1 MLLIQPPEKITN
13 QNKFCSFQFTALP
26 CAVMTDENVEKILGP
41 DGLLSEQLEGFEH
54 RPQQIEMAQAVET
67 AFSDAKHLIV
77 EAGTGTGKSLA
88 YLVPAIL
95 WAVKNNK
102 KVVIS
107 TYTKTLQQQI
117 LNHDIPFLREKLGI
131 PFRYALCMGNENY
144 LSLRRLKRSAQAG
157 LFNKAD
163 EEAQWNGVF
172 DWAVKT
178 ETGYRND
185 LPFEVMP
192 QVWEE
197 VGRQKDLC
205 LGKNC
210 ETHASCFYFKA
221 RKKWFGAHLLIVN
234 HHLFFANVAN
244 SGAVLPAFDAVVF
257 DEAQN
262 LEEAATQFLGLE
274 VSNSNLFYFLDRL
287 HNPRTKKG
295 LLTRLDH
302 ALVPHV
308 RKLAMTVRQ
317 AIESF
322 FTHLLEEYGREDRVL
337 RFYKPPVLDNG
348 IYVPMEALR
357 ESLKSLETGLH
368 SEEDRID
375 AAAAAERCFEFNNT
389 LSAILNQNFNGYV
402 YWIEIA
408 KRKRFPRVS
417 LRGVPIHVG
426 DELQVQVFNKLDRI
440 IMTSAT
446 LTTSKKFEFIKE
458 RLGFQPNEE
467 LLLDAPFD
475 YPNQALLYVPSDLP
489 EPGDKNVPY
498 VGEISKR
505 CRELVLASGGKTFIL
520 FTSYALLNQ
529 VYEKLDEWS
538 LPFPLIRQ
546 GEVPTNLMIK
556 KFKEKPS
563 VIFGTNS
570 FWQGVDVPGE
580 ALQSVIITKLPFDV
594 PKEPLTEARIEE
606 LRRQHIDP
614 FSHYQIPRAI
624 IQLKQGFGRLIRK
637 KTDRG
642 VVSLLDSR
650 ISRRGYG
657 KQFIDSLPPCPVVT
671 EMDKVKKFFT

>member
-1 MLLIQPPEKITN
+1 MMIK
-13 QNKFCSFQFTALP
+13 
-26 CAVMTDENVEKILGP
+26 DNVEKILGSS
-41 DGLLSEQLEGFEH
+41 GALSEKLEGFEH
-54 RPQQIEMAQAVET
+54 RPQQMEMAKAVET
-67 AFSDAKHLIV
+67 AFSEAQHLIV

-88 YLVPAIL
+88 YLIPAIL
-95 WAVKNNK
+95 WAVENNK

-117 LNHDIPFLREKLGI
+117 LNHDIPFIREKLGI

-157 LFNKAD
+157 LFNKAE

-210 ETHASCFYFKA
+210 ETHSSCFYFKA

-274 VSNSNLFYFLDRL
+274 ISNSNLFYFLDRL

-317 AIESF
+317 AIEAF
-322 FTHLLEEYGREDRVL
+322 FTHFLEEYGRDNRVL

-357 ESLKSLETGLH
+357 EGLKSLEAGLH
-368 SEEDRID
+368 SEEDRVD
-375 AAAAAERCFEFNNT
+375 AAAAAERCFEYNNAV
-389 LSAILNQNFNGYV
+389 SAILNQNLNGYV
-402 YWIEIA
+402 YWIEIV
-408 KRKRFPRVS
+408 KRKRFSRVV
-417 LRGVPIHVG
+417 LKGVPIHVAE
-426 DELQVQVFNKLDRI
+426 ELHAQVFGKLDRI

-458 RLGFQPNEE
+458 RLGYQPNEE

-475 YPNQALLYVPSDLP
+475 YPNQALLYVPRDLP
-489 EPGDKNVPY
+489 EPGSEPGPY
-498 VGEISKR
+498 LEALSSR

-529 VYEKLDEWS
+529 VYEKLEERG
-538 LPFPLIRQ
+538 LPYPLIRQ
-546 GEVPTNLMIK
+546 GDIPTNLMIE

-570 FWQGVDVPGE
+570 FWQGVDIPGE

-606 LRRQHIDP
+606 LKRQQIDP

-637 KTDRG
+637 KTDVG

-657 KQFIDSLPPCPVVT
+657 KQFIASLPSCPVVT
-671 EMDKVKKFFT
+671 QMDEVEKFFVEKN

>member
-1 MLLIQPPEKITN
+1 MREMIKEDVG
-13 QNKFCSFQFTALP
+13 KF
-26 CAVMTDENVEKILGP
+26 LGVN
-41 DGLLSEQLEGFEH
+41 GILSEKLEGFEH
-54 RPQQIEMAQAVET
+54 RPQQMEMARAVET
-67 AFSDAKHLIV
+67 ALNKAKHIIV

-88 YLVPAIL
+88 YLIPAIL
-95 WAVKNNK
+95 WALKNNK
-102 KVVIS
+102 KVLIS

-117 LNHDIPFLREKLGI
+117 INHDIPFLSKNLGL
-131 PFRYALCMGNENY
+131 PFHYALCMGNENY

-157 LFNKAD
+157 LFNKA
-163 EEAQWNGVF
+163 EEEKQWNGIF
-172 DWAVKT
+172 EWSAKT

-205 LGKNC
+205 LGRNC
-210 ETHASCFYFKA
+210 ETHSSCFYFKA

-244 SGAVLPAFDAVVF
+244 SGAVLPAFDAVIF

-274 VSNSNLFYFLDRL
+274 VSNSHLFYFLDRL

-308 RKLAMTVRQ
+308 KKMAMTVRQ
-317 AIESF
+317 AIEAF
-322 FTHLLEEYGREDRVL
+322 FNHFLEEYGKDDQVL
-337 RFYKPPVLDNG
+337 RFYKPPAIDNG
-348 IYVPMEALR
+348 IYIPMEALR
-357 ESLKSLETGLH
+357 ESLKSLEAVLY
-368 SEEDRID
+368 SEEDRVD
-375 AAAAAERCFEFNNT
+375 VAAAAEKCFEFNNT
-389 LSAILNQNFNGYV
+389 VSAILNQNLHGYV

-408 KRKRFPRVS
+408 NRKRFSRVV
-417 LRGVPIHVG
+417 LRGVPIHVAE
-426 DELQVQVFNKLDRI
+426 ELHTQVFDKLDRI
-440 IMTSAT
+440 VMTSAT
-446 LTTSKKFEFIKE
+446 LTTNKKFEFIKE
-458 RLGFQPNEE
+458 RLGYQPFNE

-475 YPNQALLYVPSDLP
+475 YPNQALLYVPQDLP
-489 EPGDKNVPY
+489 EPGSETGPY
-498 VGEISKR
+498 LEKLSDR
-505 CRELVLASGGKTFIL
+505 CKKLIEASGGKTFIL

-529 VYEKLDEWS
+529 IYEKLDDGRI
-538 LPFPLIRQ
+538 PFPLIRQ
-546 GEVPTNLMIK
+546 GDLPTTLMIK

-570 FWQGVDVPGE
+570 FWQGVDIPGE

-606 LRRQHIDP
+606 LKRQHIDP

-624 IQLKQGFGRLIRK
+624 IQLKQGFGRLIRTK
-637 KTDRG
+637 KDIG
-642 VVSLLDSR
+642 VVSILDSR

-657 KQFIDSLPPCPVVT
+657 KQFIDSLPTCPVVT
-671 EMDKVKKFFT
+671 DLNNVQSFFAGKN

>member
-1 MLLIQPPEKITN
+1 MIK
-13 QNKFCSFQFTALP
+13 
-26 CAVMTDENVEKILGP
+26 ENVIKFLGAN
-41 DGLLSEQLEGFEH
+41 GVLSEKLEGFEH
-54 RPQQIEMAQAVET
+54 RPQQVKMAQAVET
-67 AFSDAKHLIV
+67 AFSEAKHLIV

-88 YLVPAIL
+88 YLIPAIL
-95 WAVKNNK
+95 WAVENNK

-131 PFRYALCMGNENY
+131 SFRYALCMGNENY
-144 LSLRRLKRSAQAG
+144 LSLRRLERSAQTG
-157 LFNKAD
+157 LFNKSD
-163 EEAQWNGVF
+163 EEEQRNEIF
-172 DWAVKT
+172 SWAAKT
-178 ETGYRND
+178 ETGYRSD
-185 LPFEVMP
+185 LPFVVMP
-192 QVWEE
+192 QVWAE

-210 ETHASCFYFKA
+210 KTHASCFYFKA

-244 SGAVLPAFDAVVF
+244 SGAVLPAYDAVVF

-262 LEEAATQFLGLE
+262 LEDAATQFLGLE
-274 VSNSNLFYFLDRL
+274 ISNSNLFYFLDRL

-302 ALVPHV
+302 AIVPHV

-317 AIESF
+317 AIDAF
-322 FTHLLEEYGREDRVL
+322 FTHFLEEYGREDRVV
-337 RFYKPPVLDNG
+337 RFYKPPVIDNG

-357 ESLKSLETGLH
+357 ESLKSLEAGLH

-375 AAAAAERCFEFNNT
+375 VAAAAERCFEFNNT
-389 LSAILNQNFNGYV
+389 VSAILNQNLSGYV
-402 YWIEIA
+402 YWIEIV
-408 KRKRFPRVS
+408 KRKRITRVV
-417 LRGVPIHVG
+417 LRGVPIHVAE
-426 DELQVQVFNKLDRI
+426 ELHAQVFNKLDRM

-446 LTTSKKFEFIKE
+446 LTTSKNFEFIKE
-458 RLGFQPNEE
+458 RLGYHPTEE

-475 YPNQALLYVPSDLP
+475 YSSQSLLYAPRDLP
-489 EPGDKNVPY
+489 EPGSEIGPY
-498 VGEISKR
+498 VEELSDR
-505 CRELVLASGGKTFIL
+505 CKELVMASGGKTFIL

-529 VYEKLDEWS
+529 IYEKLNDSS

-546 GEVPTNLMIK
+546 GDLPTTLMID

-570 FWQGVDVPGE
+570 FWQGVDIPGK

-606 LRRQHIDP
+606 LKSQNIDP

-637 KTDRG
+637 KTDKG

-657 KQFIDSLPPCPVVT
+657 KKFITSLPVCPVATQIDEVRN
-671 EMDKVKKFFT
+671 FFAEGNSL

>member
-1 MLLIQPPEKITN
+1 MIK
-13 QNKFCSFQFTALP
+13 
-26 CAVMTDENVEKILGP
+26 DNVEKILGSS
-41 DGLLSEQLEGFEH
+41 GALSEKLEGFEH
-54 RPQQIEMAQAVET
+54 RPQQMEMAKAVET
-67 AFSDAKHLIV
+67 AFSEAQHLIV

-88 YLVPAIL
+88 YLIPAIL
-95 WAVKNNK
+95 WAVENNK

-117 LNHDIPFLREKLGI
+117 LNHDIPFIREKLGI

-157 LFNKAD
+157 LFNKAE

-210 ETHASCFYFKA
+210 ETHSSCFYFKA

-274 VSNSNLFYFLDRL
+274 ISNSNLFYFLDRL

-317 AIESF
+317 AIEAF
-322 FTHLLEEYGREDRVL
+322 FTHFLEEYGRDNRVL

-357 ESLKSLETGLH
+357 EGLKSLEAGLH
-368 SEEDRID
+368 SEEDRVD
-375 AAAAAERCFEFNNT
+375 AAAAAERCFEYNNAV
-389 LSAILNQNFNGYV
+389 SAILNQNLNGYV
-402 YWIEIA
+402 YWIEIV
-408 KRKRFPRVS
+408 KRKRFSRVV
-417 LRGVPIHVG
+417 LKGVPIHVAE
-426 DELQVQVFNKLDRI
+426 ELHAQVFGKLDRI

-458 RLGFQPNEE
+458 RLGYQPNEE

-475 YPNQALLYVPSDLP
+475 YPNQALLYVPRDLP
-489 EPGDKNVPY
+489 EPGSEPGPY
-498 VGEISKR
+498 LEALSSR

-529 VYEKLDEWS
+529 VYEKLEERG
-538 LPFPLIRQ
+538 LPYPLIRQ
-546 GEVPTNLMIK
+546 GDIPTNLMIE

-570 FWQGVDVPGE
+570 FWQGVDIPGE

-606 LRRQHIDP
+606 LKRQQIDP

-637 KTDRG
+637 KTDVG

-657 KQFIDSLPPCPVVT
+657 KQFIASLPSCPVVT
-671 EMDKVKKFFT
+671 QMDEVEKFFVEKN

>member
-1 MLLIQPPEKITN
+1 MIK
-13 QNKFCSFQFTALP
+13 
-26 CAVMTDENVEKILGP
+26 ENVIKFLGIN
-41 DGLLSEQLEGFEH
+41 GVLSEKLEGFEH
-54 RPQQIEMAQAVET
+54 RPQQVKMAQAVET
-67 AFSDAKHLIV
+67 AFSQAKHLIV

-88 YLVPAIL
+88 YLIPAIL
-95 WAVKNNK
+95 WAVENNK

-117 LNHDIPFLREKLGI
+117 LNHDIPFLRDKLGI

-144 LSLRRLKRSAQAG
+144 LSLRRLERSVQKG
-157 LFNKAD
+157 LFNKA
-163 EEAQWNGVF
+163 EEEEQRNEIF
-172 DWAVKT
+172 SWAAKT
-178 ETGYRND
+178 ETGYRSD

-210 ETHASCFYFKA
+210 KTHSSCFYFKA

-244 SGAVLPAFDAVVF
+244 SGAVLPAYDAVVF

-262 LEEAATQFLGLE
+262 LEDAATQFLGLE
-274 VSNSNLFYFLDRL
+274 TSNSNLFYFLDRL

-302 ALVPHV
+302 AIVPHV
-308 RKLAMTVRQ
+308 KKLTITVRQ
-317 AIESF
+317 AVEAF
-322 FTHLLEEYGREDRVL
+322 FTHFIEEYGREDRVV
-337 RFYKPPVLDNG
+337 RFYKPPILDNG

-357 ESLKSLETGLH
+357 ESLKSLEAGLH

-375 AAAAAERCFEFNNT
+375 VAAAAERCFEFNNT
-389 LSAILNQNFNGYV
+389 VSAILNQNLPGYV
-402 YWIEIA
+402 YWIEIV
-408 KRKRFPRVS
+408 KRKRFTRVV
-417 LRGVPIHVG
+417 LRGVPIHVAE
-426 DELQVQVFNKLDRI
+426 ELHAQVFDKLDRM

-446 LTTSKKFEFIKE
+446 LTTSKNFEFIKE
-458 RLGFQPNEE
+458 RLGYHPTEE

-475 YPNQALLYVPSDLP
+475 YPSQALLYVPPDLP
-489 EPGDKNVPY
+489 EPGSETGSY
-498 VGEISKR
+498 VKELSDR
-505 CRELVLASGGKTFIL
+505 CKELIMASGGKTFIL

-529 VYEKLDEWS
+529 IYEKLDDSS

-546 GEVPTNLMIK
+546 GDLPTTLMID

-563 VIFGTNS
+563 VIFGTNA
-570 FWQGVDVPGE
+570 FWQGVDIPGK

-606 LRRQHIDP
+606 LKSQNMDP

-637 KTDRG
+637 KTDKG

-657 KQFIDSLPPCPVVT
+657 KNFITSLPACPVATQIDEVRN
-671 EMDKVKKFFT
+671 FFSEENSF

>member
-1 MLLIQPPEKITN
+1 MIKENAI
-13 QNKFCSFQFTALP
+13 KF
-26 CAVMTDENVEKILGP
+26 LGIN
-41 DGLLSEQLEGFEH
+41 GILSEKLEGFEH
-54 RPQQIEMAQAVET
+54 RPQQVKMAQAVET
-67 AFSDAKHLIV
+67 AFREAKHLIV

-88 YLVPAIL
+88 YLIPAIL
-95 WAVKNNK
+95 WAVENNK

-131 PFRYALCMGNENY
+131 SFRYALCMGNENY
-144 LSLRRLKRSAQAG
+144 LSLRRLERSAQTG

-163 EEAQWNGVF
+163 EEEQRNGVF
-172 DWAVKT
+172 RWAAKT
-178 ETGYRND
+178 ETGYRSD

-210 ETHASCFYFKA
+210 KTHSSCFYFKA

-244 SGAVLPAFDAVVF
+244 SGAVLPAYDAVVF

-262 LEEAATQFLGLE
+262 LEDAATQFLGLE
-274 VSNSNLFYFLDRL
+274 ISNSNLFYFLDRL

-295 LLTRLDH
+295 LLARLDH
-302 ALVPHV
+302 TLVPHV
-308 RKLAMTVRQ
+308 RKLTMTVRQ
-317 AIESF
+317 AVEAF
-322 FTHLLEEYGREDRVL
+322 FAHFIEEYGREDRVV
-337 RFYKPPVLDNG
+337 RFYKPPILDNG

-357 ESLKSLETGLH
+357 ESLKSLEAGLN

-375 AAAAAERCFEFNNT
+375 VAATAERCFEFNNT
-389 LSAILNQNFNGYV
+389 VSAILNQNIPGYV
-402 YWIEIA
+402 YWIEIV
-408 KRKRFPRVS
+408 KRKRITRVI
-417 LRGVPIHVG
+417 LRGVPIHVAE
-426 DELQVQVFNKLDRI
+426 ELHAQVFDKLDRM

-446 LTTSKKFEFIKE
+446 LTTSKNFEFIKE
-458 RLGFQPNEE
+458 RLGYHPTEE

-475 YPNQALLYVPSDLP
+475 YPNQALLYVPRDLP
-489 EPGDKNVPY
+489 EPGSEVEPY
-498 VGEISKR
+498 VEELSDR
-505 CRELVLASGGKTFIL
+505 CKELIMASGGKTFIL

-529 VYEKLDEWS
+529 IYEKLDDWS

-546 GEVPTNLMIK
+546 GDLPTTLMID

-563 VIFGTNS
+563 VIFGTNA
-570 FWQGVDVPGE
+570 FWQGVDIPGK

-606 LRRQHIDP
+606 LKSQNIDP

-637 KTDRG
+637 KTDKG

-657 KQFIDSLPPCPVVT
+657 KKFITSLPVCPVATKIDEVRN
-671 EMDKVKKFFT
+671 FFSECNSF

>member
-1 MLLIQPPEKITN
+1 MTN
-13 QNKFCSFQFTALP
+13 
-26 CAVMTDENVEKILGP
+26 ENVEKILGA
-41 DGLLSEQLEGFEH
+41 DGLLSQQLDGFEH

-67 AFSDAKHLIV
+67 AFGDAKHLIV

-117 LNHDIPFLREKLGI
+117 LNHDIPFLRDKLGI

-185 LPFEVMP
+185 LPFEVIP

-210 ETHASCFYFKA
+210 ETHGSCFYFKA

-244 SGAVLPAFDAVVF
+244 SGAVLPSFDAVVF

-262 LEEAATQFLGLE
+262 MEEAATQFLGLE

-317 AIESF
+317 SIESF

-348 IYVPMEALR
+348 VYVPMEALR
-357 ESLKSLETGLH
+357 ESLKSLEAGLH

-375 AAAAAERCFEFNNT
+375 VAAAAERCFEFNNT
-389 LSAILNQNFNGYV
+389 LSAILNQNFKGYV
-402 YWIEIA
+402 YWIQIA
-408 KRKRFPRVS
+408 KRKRFPRVT

-426 DELQVQVFNKLDRI
+426 EELQAQVFNKLERI

-446 LTTSKKFEFIKE
+446 LTTNKKFDFIKE
-458 RLGFQPNEE
+458 RLGFQPNKE

-489 EPGDKNVPY
+489 EPGDKNAPY
-498 VGEISKR
+498 VEEISTR
-505 CRELVLASGGKTFIL
+505 CRDLVLVSGGKTFIL

-529 VYEKLDEWS
+529 VYEKLDEWG

-556 KFKEKPS
+556 QFKEKPS

-570 FWQGVDVPGE
+570 FWQGVDIPGE

-650 ISRRGYG
+650 ISHRGYG
-657 KQFIDSLPPCPVVT
+657 KQFIASLPPCPVVT
-671 EMDKVKKFFT
+671 EIDKVKKFFS

>member
-1 MLLIQPPEKITN
+1 MIK
-13 QNKFCSFQFTALP
+13 
-26 CAVMTDENVEKILGP
+26 ENVEKILGT
-41 DGLLSEQLEGFEH
+41 DGELSKKLEGFEH
-54 RPQQIEMAQAVET
+54 RPQQMEMARAVET
-67 AFSDAKHLIV
+67 AFSEAKHLIV

-88 YLVPAIL
+88 YLIPAIL
-95 WAVKNNK
+95 WAVENNK

-144 LSLRRLKRSAQAG
+144 LSLRRLKRSTQAG
-157 LFNKAD
+157 LFNKAG
-163 EEAQWNGVF
+163 EEEQWNGVF

-178 ETGYRND
+178 ETGYRSD

-210 ETHASCFYFKA
+210 ETHSSCFYFKA

-244 SGAVLPAFDAVVF
+244 SGAVLPGFDAVVF

-274 VSNSNLFYFLDRL
+274 ISNSNLFYFLDRL

-317 AIESF
+317 AIDAF
-322 FTHLLEEYGREDRVL
+322 FSHFLEEYGKEDRVL

-357 ESLKSLETGLH
+357 EGLKSLEAGLH
-368 SEEDRID
+368 SEEDRVD
-375 AAAAAERCFEFNNT
+375 AAAAAERCFEFNNAI
-389 LSAILNQNFNGYV
+389 SAILNQNLSGYV
-402 YWIEIA
+402 YWIEIV
-408 KRKRFPRVS
+408 KRKRFSRVV
-417 LRGVPIHVG
+417 LKGVPIHVAE
-426 DELQVQVFNKLDRI
+426 ELHAQVFDKLDRV

-446 LTTSKKFEFIKE
+446 LTTNKKFEFIKE

-475 YPNQALLYVPSDLP
+475 YPNQALLYVPRDLP
-489 EPGDKNVPY
+489 EPGSETGPY
-498 VGEISKR
+498 VEELSNR
-505 CRELVLASGGKTFIL
+505 CRELVLTSGGKTFIL

-529 VYEKLDEWS
+529 IFEKLDDWG

-546 GEVPTNLMIK
+546 GDLPTNLMIE
-556 KFKEKPS
+556 KFKEEPS

-570 FWQGVDVPGE
+570 FWQGVDIPGE

-606 LRRQHIDP
+606 LKRQHIDP

-637 KTDRG
+637 KTDIG

-657 KQFIDSLPPCPVVT
+657 KQFIASLPACPVAT
-671 EMDKVKKFFT
+671 EMDELKNFFSEKKIMPS